1 MGNPN
6 RLLENINKVYPW
18 VKCKLDSN
26 VDADINFD
34 PNNQPVFK
42 DWLGNLRVFYAID
55 FGDHVSIIF
64 ENDVPEYYSID
75 EIHKIAISNL
85 ERDIE
90 FKLGKLN
97 FEGGYGILAGGDYE
111 ASSIMI
117 KKIWN
122 QIGNELQEDL
132 IVGIPAKDLVFFA
145 KASDLNAI
153 FEIVNSIKEI
163 FKSNE
168 NFLSKSL
175 FIYKHKSKKWSL
187 YKELNN

>member
-1 MGNPN
+1 
-6 RLLENINKVYPW
+6 
-18 VKCKLDSN
+18 
-26 VDADINFD
+26 
-34 PNNQPVFK
+34 
-42 DWLGNLRVFYAID
+42 
-55 FGDHVSIIF
+55 
-64 ENDVPEYYSID
+64 
-75 EIHKIAISNL
+75 
-85 ERDIE
+85 
-90 FKLGKLN
+90 
-97 FEGGYGILAGGDYE
+97 
-111 ASSIMI
+111 MI